1 MNPNRELK
9 EVKVKTVE
17 KTLFLLELLADQNLP
32 LSLTRIGQLSNLSIS
47 TVYRLLNTLCRSG
60 FVERDKLTGHY
71 KLGIKAFLIGNAA
84 LQKVEL
90 RQVALPHLTQLAK
103 TCNNSV
109 YLSIFSQQNV
119 FYSDC
124 IRTSSPIQI
133 GIQTGIPIPACRTS
147 SGRVLIAHFSLEEQL
162 NLADFYYK
170 NSLISDQQA
179 FLKELAVIQKNGY
192 SCDAGDFGG
201 TVREFSAPIF
211 DHSKRCVGAA
221 SIFGP
226 IVDINLTEADCKI
239 IQQLK
244 TATTD
249 ISKALGC
256 PLV

>member
-17 KTLFLLELLADQNLP
+17 KTLSLLELLAAQNVP
-32 LSLTRIGQLSNLSIS
+32 LSLTRISQLSNLSIS

-60 FVERDKLTGHY
+60 FVERDQLTGHY

-90 RQVALPHLTQLAK
+90 RNVALPYLTQLSK
-103 TCNNSV
+103 TCNKSI
-109 YLSIFSQQNV
+109 YLSIFSQQNII
-119 FYSDC
+119 YSDC
-124 IRTSSPIQI
+124 IRTTSPVQI

-147 SGRVLIAHFSLEEQL
+147 SGKVLVAHFSLEEQL

-170 NSLISDQQA
+170 NLLVQDQQA

-192 SCDAGDFGG
+192 SSGTGDFGG
-201 TVREFSAPIF
+201 TVREFSTPIF
-211 DHSKRCVGAA
+211 DHSKKCVGAA

-226 IVDINLTEADCKI
+226 VLDVNLTEADLKI

-244 TATTD
+244 IVTAD